1 MFKLIRITIVV
12 IFSLIIV
19 ALIVPFFVDKQ
30 KFVKLAEKKINS
42 ELKANISFDQDVNLT
57 LLPFP
62 TLKINSLKYLRNT
75 RRPVKQ

>member
-30 KFVKLAEKKINS
+30 KFVKLAEKKINF
-42 ELKANISFDQDVNLT
+42 AAV
-57 LLPFP
+57 
-62 TLKINSLKYLRNT
+62 
-75 RRPVKQ
+75 